1 MSDWYPANSTV
12 SGYTRKN
19 YMAPLN
25 VSGGIRNQNFRN
37 AVNSSQ
43 QIGTKISS
51 GTFGSVYRLSDPR
64 FVMKVM
70 LIDNGN
76 SKNTSDNLKIFLNEV
91 RVGSTPGIQS
101 VGPKIYAW
109 KLIRR
114 PGGRVYT
121 ARYIMDNL
129 GSFDSFSDYTEKYFK
144 DSCPPLGHPLY
155 TKLRKTLEKFW
166 RITKGYHGDLNPSNI
181 AVIHEN
187 GEVRKVRIIDYGS
200 HKKFK
205 TNVNSTTC
213 FNDFVKIIDKQFYN
227 KYEKASANEKN
238 YFPPGSAI
246 KMVYAKRGQPIRP
259 NTDMLRGI
267 TVNTKL
273 TNKKYSNSIMSKIN
287 PMNNNTQIKNYFN
300 RKKYINS
307 SLTNNIIKNKLQG
320 YGNKYYKHFFMSPR
334 VFKKLKNN

>member
-1 MSDWYPANSTV
+1 MSEWYPANSTV

-25 VSGGIRNQNFRN
+25 VSGGTRNQNFRN
-37 AVNSSQ
+37 AVNSSGQ
-43 QIGTKISS
+43 LGTKISS

-70 LIDNGN
+70 VIDNVNGN
-76 SKNTSDNLKIFLNEV
+76 NTSDNLKIFLNEV
-91 RVGSTPGIQS
+91 RVGSTPDIQS

-109 KLIRR
+109 KLIRG
-114 PGGRVYT
+114 PDGRVDSG
-121 ARYIMDNL
+121 RYIMDNL

-144 DSCPPLGHPLY
+144 NSCPPLGHPLY

-205 TNVNSTTC
+205 THVNSTTC

-227 KYEKASANEKN
+227 KYTKAPAHEKN
-238 YFPPGSAI
+238 YFPPKSAI
-246 KMVYAKRGQPIRP
+246 PIVYAKRGQPIRS
-259 NTDMLRGI
+259 NTAMLRGI
-267 TVNTKL
+267 TANTRL
-273 TNKKYSNSIMSKIN
+273 TKQKYSNSIMSKIN
-287 PMNNNTQIKNYFN
+287 PMNNNTQIKNFLN
-300 RKKYINS
+300 RMKHINS
-307 SLTNNIIKNKLQG
+307 SLTNNTIRRRLKILNPA
-320 YGNKYYKHFFMSPR
+320 NVFMSPR
-334 VFKKLKNN
+334 VFKKLKKGP